1 MPRPNNNYKS
11 RIDTY
16 LSGVDY
22 DRFLSVCRQRRTTA
36 AALARE
42 AIRYHL
48 DNLERAK
55 ENKVQSE
62 LSMNINNM
70 TDRIC
75 GMLAR
80 QGVQT
85 GVLFELAWQNHVEN
99 NARDRF
105 VAATNSVKT
114 RFRKRLED
122 DEKAIAERM
131 RAVVKH

>member
-1 MPRPNNNYKS
+1 
-11 RIDTY
+11 
-16 LSGVDY
+16 
-22 DRFLSVCRQRRTTA
+22 
-36 AALARE
+36 
-42 AIRYHL
+42 
-48 DNLERAK
+48 
-55 ENKVQSE
+55 
-62 LSMNINNM
+62 MNINNM